1 MAMTPE
7 ALAELDKLIK
17 KTRQK
22 PLPYGLCLGK
32 KPEDNVMC
40 LDLLKTGEVLMRR
53 AKAEGDTAKVT
64 FGEAFLEG
72 KVLTLSV
79 HGKMLPGLAK
89 NMKKFMQTIGK
100 KLKVV
105 ILGPNG
111 EILEQVEEDDDSND
125 DDVKSQLQDEVEPDV
140 AAQQQQVDPLAADW
154 EAVKAKLDNP
164 VQAFSNSEDPRAA
177 EVTKAWKGALAAAE
191 GGNFKVAMAV
201 ATKIAPIVTGAPTTS
216 ETLKEDPYQ
225 VKWEQAFGPLSALF
239 EKAMKNNPENANQ
252 LRAAWSMAGEKAGA
266 GDYQTAMTVVT
277 RLKPRLDEAAAAT
290 TTGQQADVPKDVV
303 AFQKSRILWAGTR
316 SKMVSEMAKLEAAIT
331 QQCAGDEELQEVVNV
346 VGTLTNR
353 LDVFDANLEDILDKI
368 TNTPEGDART
378 KLKQDAE
385 TAIKEYQNH
394 LNDPFFADVDSNNGF
409 ANVSVAALAIKSL
422 DSIAKVL
429 AA

>member
-1 MAMTPE
+1 MAMTQE
-7 ALAELDKLIK
+7 AMAELDKLIK

-53 AKAEGDTAKVT
+53 AKADGDTAKVT

-89 NMKKFMQTIGK
+89 NMKKFMQSTGK

-111 EILEQVEEDDDSND
+111 EILEQVEEDDEGND
-125 DDVKSQLQDEVEPDV
+125 DVISTSVEENPEPEVATPEE
-140 AAQQQQVDPLAADW
+140 QVDPLAADW
-154 EAVKAKLDNP
+154 KAVQAKLTNP
-164 VQAFSNSEDPRAA
+164 VQVFSNGDDPRAA
-177 EVTKAWKGALAAAE
+177 EVAKAWQGALAAAE
-191 GGNFKVAMAV
+191 SGNFKVAMAV
-201 ATKIAPIVTGAPTTS
+201 ATKLAPIVTAAPTAS
-216 ETLKEDPYQ
+216 ETQEDDPYQ
-225 VKWEQAFGPLSALF
+225 AQWEKAFGPLSALY
-239 EKAMKNNPENANQ
+239 EKAMKNNPENASQ
-252 LRAAWSMAGEKAGA
+252 LRAAWAMAGEKADA
-266 GDYQTAMTVVT
+266 GDYQTAMTVIA

-290 TTGQQADVPKDVV
+290 ASGQEAEVPKDVV

-316 SKMVSEMAKLEAAIT
+316 NKMISEMAKLEAAIA
-331 QQCAGDEELQEVVNV
+331 QQCAGDEALQEVVNE
-346 VGTLTNR
+346 VGSLTKR
-353 LDVFDANLEDILDKI
+353 LEVFDANLEDILDQI

-378 KLKQDAE
+378 KLKKEAE
-385 TAIKEYQNH
+385 AAIQQYQNH
-394 LNDPFFADVDSNNGF
+394 LDDPFFADVDNNNGF
-409 ANVSVAALAIKSL
+409 ANVSVAASAIKSL